1 MKTLVALPSY
11 NEAENITQ
19 LVEKIL
25 SLSEN
30 YHIVVIDDNSP
41 DQTFEILN
49 AFIVNLP
56 SHDQQRV
63 HAIKRVM
70 KDGRGGAVWHGINWG
85 IASEIY
91 FEHFVEMDCDF
102 SHDPVY
108 IAQGIKK
115 LKDGFDL
122 VLGSRYPDGKIIN
135 WPFKRRIL
143 SLFANLLCRLL
154 ISYKI
159 HDYTNGYRF
168 YNRKSALYL
177 SNYKMQCKGYINLSE
192 TLCKL
197 LKNNFSISSFPI
209 IFVNREYGSSN
220 TNITETLDALLSIF
234 KIALRYRFDKN
245 F

>member
-91 FEHFVEMDCDF
+91 FENFVE
-102 SHDPVY
+102 
-108 IAQGIKK
+108 
-115 LKDGFDL
+115 
-122 VLGSRYPDGKIIN
+122 
-135 WPFKRRIL
+135 
-143 SLFANLLCRLL
+143 
-154 ISYKI
+154 
-159 HDYTNGYRF
+159 
-168 YNRKSALYL
+168 
-177 SNYKMQCKGYINLSE
+177 
-192 TLCKL
+192 
-197 LKNNFSISSFPI
+197 
-209 IFVNREYGSSN
+209 
-220 TNITETLDALLSIF
+220 
-234 KIALRYRFDKN
+234 KN
-245 F
+245 FRKINGKTFITNHDKLILAKHKDDKSLDEILTEFMEYELQ